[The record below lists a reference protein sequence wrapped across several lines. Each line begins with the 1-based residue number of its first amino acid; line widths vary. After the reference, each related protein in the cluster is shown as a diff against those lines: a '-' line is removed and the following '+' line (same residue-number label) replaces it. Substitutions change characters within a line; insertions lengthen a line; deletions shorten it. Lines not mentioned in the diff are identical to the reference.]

1 MDIAVEI
8 SFYPL
13 ERDFVPPIQ
22 DLIERLQAHPALKVV
37 TNSMSTQV
45 SGEYDAVMAALAREL
60 RPGLERGVK
69 SVYVMKLLGP
79 LPAY

>member
-22 DLIERLQAHPALKVV
+22 DLIDRLQAHASLKVV
-37 TNSMSTQV
+37 SNSMSTQV
-45 SGEYDAVMAALAREL
+45 SGEYDTVMAALAREL
-60 RPGLERGVK
+60 RPGLERDVK

>member
-13 ERDFVPPIQ
+13 ERDFVPPIR
-22 DLIERLQAHPALKVV
+22 DFIERLQAHAALKVV
-37 TNSMSTQV
+37 GNSMSTQV
-45 SGEYDAVMAALAREL
+45 SGEYGAVMAAIASEL
-60 RPGLERGVK
+60 RPAFERDVK
-69 SVYVMKLLGP
+69 SVFVMKVLGP